1 MKLMKKVLKWI
12 RETWENLDKAVGK
25 AIPVATAIV
34 QGLKTAVEND
44 QVMYLLEII
53 KFAIPGNTDDKI
65 IDKAMEL
72 AKKYIPE
79 IAIRLKIINSIAG
92 IADTNE
98 QMLAVVEALK
108 GANKDTQSD
117 YWHELAA
124 QVLKALSDGKITL
137 GEAGVLVEYHYKNYI
152 QKQ

>member
-1 MKLMKKVLKWI
+1 
-12 RETWENLDKAVGK
+12 
-25 AIPVATAIV
+25 
-34 QGLKTAVEND
+34 
-44 QVMYLLEII
+44 MYLLEII

-79 IAIRLKIINSIAG
+79 IAIRLKIISSIAG
-92 IADTNE
+92 IEDTNE

-108 GANKDTQSD
+108 GVNKDTQSD

-124 QVLKALSDGKITL
+124 QVLKALANESPGGIKITL

-152 QKQ
+152 QKQTK